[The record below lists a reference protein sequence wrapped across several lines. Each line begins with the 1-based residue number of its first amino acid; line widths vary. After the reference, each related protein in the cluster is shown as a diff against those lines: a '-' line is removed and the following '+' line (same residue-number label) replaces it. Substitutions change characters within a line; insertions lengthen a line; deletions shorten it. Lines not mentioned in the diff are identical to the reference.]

1 MSFRIFLTSIL
12 LIGVGVLS
20 SAIIDAEPSADQR
33 QDTEL
38 TKDRE
43 VETKQDQ
50 HADSTENQDTEPVE
64 DQYAKPSA
72 ATEGVVEPTA
82 HKDKESS
89 ANENPEPTV
98 NEDTKFN
105 LLNRT
110 SRQAGWYY
118 WPYSNYYQL
127 PTTTT
132 QRPGI
137 VGLQQVAAV

>member
-50 HADSTENQDTEPVE
+50 HADSTEPVE

-72 ATEGVVEPTA
+72 AVEGVEEPTA
-82 HKDKESS
+82 NKDKESS
-89 ANENPEPTV
+89 ANENPKPTA
-98 NEDTKFN
+98 NEDTEFN
-105 LLNRT
+105 LLNCT

-118 WPYSNYYQL
+118 WPYSN
-127 PTTTT
+127 
-132 QRPGI
+132 
-137 VGLQQVAAV
+137 

>member
-72 ATEGVVEPTA
+72 AT
-82 HKDKESS
+82 
-89 ANENPEPTV
+89 
-98 NEDTKFN
+98 
-105 LLNRT
+105 
-110 SRQAGWYY
+110 
-118 WPYSNYYQL
+118 
-127 PTTTT
+127 
-132 QRPGI
+132 
-137 VGLQQVAAV
+137 